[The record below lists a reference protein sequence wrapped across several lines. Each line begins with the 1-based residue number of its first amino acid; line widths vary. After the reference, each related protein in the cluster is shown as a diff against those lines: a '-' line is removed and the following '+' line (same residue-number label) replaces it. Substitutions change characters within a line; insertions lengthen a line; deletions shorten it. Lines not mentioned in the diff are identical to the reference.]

1 MYELPWFKTETNIF
15 SNRKIQIL
23 LKLPEGDTY
32 FRVWIQLIA
41 LAVECNNKGR
51 LEIGENNPM
60 TIQNFSK
67 IMGKSNKK
75 IEKILKKFLELE
87 MLIKEGETFLI
98 KNWDKYQ
105 SIEKYEKYQMQGR
118 ERQRRFR
125 EKHKSENEKSNVTK
139 TLGNAEEKNTKD
151 IENKKEENIR
161 EESENGFRLMNKLKD
176 AYDSNTFFKTQ
187 TKVPL
192 SELLQ
197 DQKRLAK
204 FLNKALETR
213 IASEDVL
220 TSADELFTEVQSA
233 YDVSQPIYGIG
244 KNEEEILTVFE
255 KENQLND
262 EQELLEEKQSQPSK
276 KKKMKMEE

>member
-1 MYELPWFKTETNIF
+1 MF
-15 SNRKIQIL
+15 
-23 LKLPEGDTY
+23 
-32 FRVWIQLIA
+32 V
-41 LAVECNNKGR
+41 
-51 LEIGENNPM
+51 M
-60 TIQNFSK
+60 
-67 IMGKSNKK
+67 
-75 IEKILKKFLELE
+75 
-87 MLIKEGETFLI
+87 
-98 KNWDKYQ
+98 KN
-105 SIEKYEKYQMQGR
+105 
-118 ERQRRFR
+118 QRRFR